1 MKKLYQ
7 APKSENVQLDP
18 MTDAML
24 DSNVGSAVSGA
35 TTEAPERQ
43 GGDFMPL

>member
-18 MTDAML
+18 LMVAFLDA
-24 DSNVGSAVSGA
+24 NVGSPVTGA
-35 TTEAPERQ
+35 ETE
-43 GGDFMPL
+43 